1 MPDLRTADTPHAAP
15 KQPKYAAIQKW
26 LSGQIAAGVFG
37 RGEQLPSEHDLM
49 AQFGCSRVTVRQA
62 LDNLRRSGSID
73 SQRGKG
79 YFVSRLT
86 AVHDLQRLQSFGE
99 VMAPFGVETCSDV
112 LDIAKRAADREVGD
126 ALSVPAG
133 DPVTRIERLRIA
145 GGTVVSL
152 DISFFP
158 LDIGTRLSQLDLQ
171 NQDIFLLLEREL
183 NIELGYADLT
193 IDVVPASPHQAQ
205 MLGVGAHE
213 QVLRIRRLT
222 HDDRGRGIDYERIY
236 ARLDAMQFRARLGR
250 W

>member
-1 MPDLRTADTPHAAP
+1 MQDLQPIAKPRAP
-15 KQPKYAAIQKW
+15 AKQPKYASIQQW
-26 LSGQIAAGVFG
+26 LSGQIAAGAFA

-49 AQFGCSRVTVRQA
+49 AQFSCSRVTVRQA
-62 LDNLRRSGSID
+62 LVNLRRSGTIE

-99 VMAPFGVETCSDV
+99 IMAPFGVQTFSDV
-112 LDIAKRAADREVGD
+112 LGVTQAAASREVSD
-126 ALSVPAG
+126 ALSLTSG
-133 DPVTRIERLRIA
+133 GEVTRIERLRIA

-158 LDIGTRLSQLDLQ
+158 LDIGKRLAQLDLQ
-171 NQDIFLLLEREL
+171 NQDIFLLLERQL
-183 NIELGYADLT
+183 DTELGYADLT
-193 IDVVPASPHQAQ
+193 IDVVPASQQQAAL
-205 MLGVGAHE
+205 LGVLPNE

-222 HDDRGRGIDYERIY
+222 YDATGRGIDYERIY